1 MTLESGSGSDQDQG
15 GLKTLSKHP
24 PARIQEK
31 FKTGLAPF
39 LPSTIVKDQVQNFCF
54 SWDTLQR
61 CTCPSQACAADPLP
75 PDSDSDTGLRL
86 PSLVAGHTSPSNFR
100 DLQPLRNTQA
110 HPCSWN
116 LNRLLFAELK
126 VFQFEQSLF

>member
-1 MTLESGSGSDQDQG
+1 MTLESGSGGDHDQG
-15 GLKTLSKHP
+15 GLKTLCTHP
-24 PARIQEK
+24 PACIQEK
-31 FKTGLAPF
+31 SKTGLSPC
-39 LPSTIVKDQVQNFCF
+39 LPQWKKSVQSFCF

-116 LNRLLFAELK
+116 LNRLLLAELK
-126 VFQFEQSLF
+126 VLQFEQSLF